1 MRVVPVI
8 DLMAGQVVHARRGDR
23 ASYAPIVTPLA
34 ASSDPLAVVDGLL
47 AHAPFRTLYVADL
60 DAIRGQGDHREVIA
74 RIRERHAALRL
85 WVDAGVGSAT
95 ALAPWTTLGVTP
107 VIGTESLP
115 SRAAL
120 GEIVS
125 ACPDA
130 LLSLDTRAGQPLG
143 PAEIFDDATCW
154 PGAVIVMTLDRVG
167 SGSGPA
173 VAALQEVMTRA
184 AGRKVIAAGGV
195 RSAEDLERLAALGV
209 HAALVASAIHDGSL
223 DRAALARFTDA

>member
-23 ASYAPIVTPLA
+23 ASYAPIATPLA
-34 ASSDPLAVVDGLL
+34 ASSDPVDVVDGLL

-60 DAIRGQGDHREVIA
+60 DAIRRSGDHRRELA
-74 RIRERHAALRL
+74 RIRERHPHLAVWA
-85 WVDAGVGSAT
+85 DAGIGARRE
-95 ALAPWTTLGVTP
+95 AAPWLALGVTP
-107 VIGTESLP
+107 VIGTESLA

-120 GEIVS
+120 AEILE
-125 ACPDA
+125 ACPGA
-130 LLSLDTRAGQPLG
+130 LLSLDTRGGVRLG
-143 PAEIFDDATCW
+143 PDEIFDAPACW

-167 SGSGPA
+167 AGTGPA
-173 VAALQEVMTRA
+173 VDALQSVLARA

-195 RSAEDLERLAALGV
+195 RSTEDLERLAALGV